1 MPIFV
6 TLAKGVRLTDEL
18 SGRTRQTI
26 RTECSPRYVPDIV
39 FSVADL
45 PRTLT
50 RKVLEIP
57 VKRLLMGGGPQ
68 AVARRDSLANPEAL
82 GLLLP
87 LAQGHPDHSR
97 AAGDRHLGQVMPTC
111 STTKMPGSGLGV
123 LRVWA
128 KTAWPWCVRR
138 PQSVRPDCCSPA
150 IAVPHR
156 PCRSCV
162 SRMPLVCC
170 WRSSARSRPEHRE
183 PTLLGPT

>member
-50 RKVLEIP
+50 GKVLEIP
-57 VKRLLMGGGPQ
+57 VKRLLMGAGPQ
-68 AVARRDSLANPEAL
+68 AVARRESLANPEAL
-82 GLLLP
+82 DLLLP

-111 STTKMPGSGLGV
+111 STTKMPGSWFGRVEVLGRNGV
-123 LRVWA
+123 ALVIQ
-128 KTAWPWCVRR
+128 TAAV
-138 PQSVRPDCCSPA
+138 SPTRLLLA
-150 IAVPHR
+150 CH
-156 PCRSCV
+156 
-162 SRMPLVCC
+162 SRAA
-170 WRSSARSRPEHRE
+170 SALS
-183 PTLLGPT
+183 